1 MVTFTIVLI
10 ALAVIAIAAIIAT
23 IVGGAGLIV
32 MFGDVIVFGLIL
44 WAIIRLI
51 RRRR

>member
-1 MVTFTIVLI
+1 MITLTIVLI
-10 ALAVIAIAAIIAT
+10 ALAAVAGAA
-23 IVGGAGLIV
+23 IVGGAGLLV
-32 MFGDVIVFGLIL
+32 AFGDVIVFGLIL